1 MSKGAMT
8 IAEGDFD
15 CKTDVSL
22 ILNGSMFREFVL
34 RTTFNTL
41 DQWKSKYKK
50 GVSPFHPKGTPLKDA
65 AVVDEKELW
74 VFGVD
79 ANNVQHLVDSV
90 RIACW
95 RFNAR
100 PADFISSV
108 YVKNL
113 NVEGENEMDT
123 LTRIKANE
131 GLYKGVT
138 STIIEAAKILGV
150 TNEVNFYIYSASKNY
165 KIPKAELH
173 SALKGGGAQSVKMDS
188 GIHFFKVG
196 SNDGSIARVMPTNL
210 HHAVLLGKNSLI

>member
-1 MSKGAMT
+1 MT

-22 ILNGSMFREFVL
+22 ILNGSAFREFVL

-41 DQWKSKYKK
+41 EQWKSKYKK
-50 GVSPFHPKGTPLKDA
+50 GISPFHPKGTPLKDA

-79 ANNVQHLVDSV
+79 AKNVQHLVDAV
-90 RIACW
+90 KIACW
-95 RFNAR
+95 KFDAR

-123 LTRIKANE
+123 LARIKANE
-131 GLYKGVT
+131 GLYKDVT
-138 STIIEAAKILGV
+138 SRVIEAAKILGV
-150 TNEVNFYIYSASKNY
+150 TNEVNFYIYSAAKNH

-173 SALKGGGAQSVKMDS
+173 GALMRGGAQSVKMDS

-196 SNDGSIARVMPTNL
+196 TNDGSIARVLPTNL
-210 HHAVLLGKNSLI
+210 HKAVLLGKAPMV